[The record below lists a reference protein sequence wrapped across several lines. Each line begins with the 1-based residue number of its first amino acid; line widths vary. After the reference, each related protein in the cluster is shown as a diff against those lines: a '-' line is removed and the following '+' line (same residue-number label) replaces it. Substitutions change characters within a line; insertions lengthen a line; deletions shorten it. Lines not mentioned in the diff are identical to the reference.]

1 MCKFML
7 FFKSNKLNKLLSYYI
22 QNYKIYE
29 KNLIG
34 ILIHGSVV

>member
-7 FFKSNKLNKLLSYYI
+7 FFKSNKSNELLSYSI

-34 ILIHGSVV
+34 ILIHRSVV